1 MFVTYFK
8 VAGLIVELH
17 TRSQYMQGYCKDFIV
32 EPCVADIVIELNDE
46 ILSKE
51 QKYDPECTIDRI
63 SLCERTASFRFLNDN
78 IYKYNAFVF
87 HAAAFSADERGIA
100 LCAKSGTGKTTHLN
114 LWMDLLGNRMKI
126 INGDKPIVRIKDET
140 PYIYGAPWS
149 GKERLHSNA
158 FAPLT
163 DICFIER
170 SPTNEVVK
178 LEGPEIAQRLSSQ
191 MAQSQNPAVI
201 FKNMEF
207 IENLKK
213 QCNFYIIRCN
223 MEIEAAQVAYKA
235 IFGKEYTDG

>member
-1 MFVTYFK
+1 MYKSKVKIAGIHLLIETTTWYVHELCKKYLCKFDKPDIEIKVNNEMVLFENKGNMPSSQTEFAICESAAVLRYFNNK
-8 VAGLIVELH
+8 LIE
-17 TRSQYMQGYCKDFIV
+17 F
-32 EPCVADIVIELNDE
+32 
-46 ILSKE
+46 
-51 QKYDPECTIDRI
+51 
-63 SLCERTASFRFLNDN
+63 
-78 IYKYNAFVF
+78 NAFVF
-87 HAAAFSADERGIA
+87 HGASFRVNDKGIIF
-100 LCAKSGTGKTTHLN
+100 CAQSGTGKTTHLK
-114 LWMDLLGNRMKI
+114 LWQELCTNHLEI
-126 INGDKPIVRIKDET
+126 INGDKPIIRFIAGQA
-140 PYIYGAPWS
+140 YIFGSPWN
-149 GKERLHSNA
+149 GKEHFHSNTKS
-158 FAPLT
+158 PLT

-178 LEGPEIAQRLSSQ
+178 LDGPEIAQRLSSQ